1 MGKRN
6 ISFFIT
12 KIKEEATFLN
22 LNIKTYYLHLKK
34 IFFRNR
40 IYSDFYESSY
50 FFDDGNLP

>member
-22 LNIKTYYLHLKK
+22 LNIKTYYYHLKK